1 MRERNKEMNGLF
13 RAFVTCF
20 EADRFAGLWAAAV
33 DIEEGG
39 GDK

>member
-1 MRERNKEMNGLF
+1 MVYSVRSF
-13 RAFVTCF
+13 TCF
-20 EADRFAGLWAAAV
+20 EANRFAGLWAAAV